1 MAESQEDQMQSVVTC
16 AFCEETAEHFCKT
29 CQERLCLKCRI
40 IHSENEALSDHEV
53 VLLSFTTLSV
63 SVVNKIISRQV
74 CSKHIVDCISI
85 CCGDCEK
92 PICEKCILPEHS
104 GHRVISITDLIK
116 QMEPKLHA
124 KYSAISFQLPKYVDK
139 LKEIKDMRFKVV
151 KNSCLL
157 RKDIENYFL
166 TVQCEIE
173 NYKKKLIK
181 DIDENEKSKTDEL
194 ILVEEKIEES
204 VRSMKALLEEY
215 KNWLPN
221 EKLCFIL
228 SGNCN
233 LATSMP
239 ERFPEVVFPEL
250 LRYER
255 DLNMAAALNSLC
267 GRLYEGII
275 VHPNYIPKGLK
286 AIGTGYEKLKSL
298 AYRWQD
304 DTFWLHTREEIL
316 QIDRDGNV
324 LHKISV
330 YLPDFNE
337 QPIAVTKLGSVIY
350 RQKKFILGER
360 NLKGENRTFFRR
372 GSIKPLCLWARKNGG
387 ILVGYFDEDKKDGG
401 LLWLTENGVIEREM
415 RNFPPISSQKLT
427 NMHYIAENVNGD
439 ICFSDRVVDVY
450 DSKLHIRFSYN
461 GSKGS
466 LFIPHDICTD
476 GFGNIIIADNRSKV
490 HILNIDGSF
499 LNLLT
504 IPGLNAY
511 EEVSL
516 TIDRNRCLCV
526 GGYDG
531 KIRFIDYSNAI
542 ESMQSR

>member
-1 MAESQEDQMQSVVTC
+1 M
-16 AFCEETAEHFCKT
+16 
-29 CQERLCLKCRI
+29 
-40 IHSENEALSDHEV
+40 
-53 VLLSFTTLSV
+53 
-63 SVVNKIISRQV
+63 KITR
-74 CSKHIVDCISI
+74 
-85 CCGDCEK
+85 
-92 PICEKCILPEHS
+92 
-104 GHRVISITDLIK
+104 
-116 QMEPKLHA
+116 
-124 KYSAISFQLPKYVDK
+124 
-139 LKEIKDMRFKVV
+139 
-151 KNSCLL
+151 
-157 RKDIENYFL
+157 
-166 TVQCEIE
+166 
-173 NYKKKLIK
+173 KKLVK

-239 ERFPEVVFPEL
+239 EHFPEVVFPEL

-286 AIGTGYEKLKSL
+286 AIGTGYEQLKSL

-304 DTFWLHTREEIL
+304 DTFWIHTRVEIL

-360 NLKGENRTFFRR
+360 NLKGENRTFFSRR
-372 GSIKPLCLWARKNGG
+372 SFKPLCLWARKNGG

-466 LFIPHDICTD
+466 VFIPHDICTD
-476 GFGNIIIADNRSKV
+476 GFGNIIIADSRYKV

-504 IPGLNAY
+504 VPGLNAY
-511 EEVSL
+511 EQVSL

-526 GGYDG
+526 GYDG

-542 ESMQSR
+542 ENMQSR